1 MKTNVV
7 MKREIGNL
15 PVYQRTKDG
24 YFNATE
30 LLRCWNSMVDLNR
43 AKVPDLENR
52 LKSGDRQVV
61 LKELQNEFNLPFN
74 KKELKDYLSFVSTK
88 EFVSILSS
96 KEGISL
102 DKVYMAS
109 RGKNGGTWM
118 HPLLFVDF
126 AMWLNP
132 EFKYDVLS
140 FVRDKMIEYRD
151 KAGDAY
157 KKLSNEILKIT
168 NKDFMSLVMTRVS
181 IALNYV
187 VFGQHYKDVRND
199 FGTEDRM
206 NELYDLEIKVASLL
220 EDGFLNSIQDIINY
234 LRRKYK
240 QKYFK

>member
-30 LLRCWNSMVDLNR
+30 LLKCWNSAANLNT
-43 AKVPDLENR
+43 PNSGDLEVPIKR
-52 LKSGDRQVV
+52 LDK
-61 LKELQNEFNLPFN
+61 F
-74 KKELKDYLSFVSTK
+74 LSNISTK
-88 EFVSILSS
+88 EFVKVLSAKENIL
-96 KEGISL
+96 EN
-102 DKVYMAS
+102 KVYIAS

-220 EDGFLNSIQDIINY
+220 EDGFLNSIQDVINY

>member
-30 LLRCWNSMVDLNR
+30 LLKCWNSAVNLNT
-43 AKVPDLENR
+43 PNSGDLEVPIKR
-52 LKSGDRQVV
+52 LDK
-61 LKELQNEFNLPFN
+61 F
-74 KKELKDYLSFVSTK
+74 LSNISTK
-88 EFVSILSS
+88 EFVKVLSAKENIL
-96 KEGISL
+96 EN
-102 DKVYMAS
+102 KVYIAS

-220 EDGFLNSIQDIINY
+220 EDGFLNSIQDVINY

>member
-30 LLRCWNSMVDLNR
+30 LLKCWNSTVNLNT
-43 AKVPDLENR
+43 PNSGDLEVPIKR
-52 LKSGDRQVV
+52 LDK
-61 LKELQNEFNLPFN
+61 F
-74 KKELKDYLSFVSTK
+74 LSNISTK
-88 EFVSILSS
+88 EFVKVLSAKENIL
-96 KEGISL
+96 EN
-102 DKVYMAS
+102 KVYIAS

-220 EDGFLNSIQDIINY
+220 EDVF
-234 LRRKYK
+234 
-240 QKYFK
+240 